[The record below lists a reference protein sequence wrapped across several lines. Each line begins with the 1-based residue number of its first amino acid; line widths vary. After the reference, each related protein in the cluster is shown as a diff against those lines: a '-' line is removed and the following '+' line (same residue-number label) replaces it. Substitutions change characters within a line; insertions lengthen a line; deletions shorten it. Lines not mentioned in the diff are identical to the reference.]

1 MIKKGKENSLKGQT
15 EKEKKIQKIQ
25 KIQTK
30 QKKKKNEI
38 TVKITTIR
46 Y

>member
-15 EKEKKIQKIQ
+15 EKVKKIQKIQ